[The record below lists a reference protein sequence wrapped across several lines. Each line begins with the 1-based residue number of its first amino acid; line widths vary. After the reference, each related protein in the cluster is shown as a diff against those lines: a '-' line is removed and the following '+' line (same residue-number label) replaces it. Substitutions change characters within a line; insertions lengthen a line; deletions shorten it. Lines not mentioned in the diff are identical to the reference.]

1 MSLVSFLVGWY
12 SYKRCIWG
20 LLRHPNGFLL
30 LRNTVQH
37 HGIAPKT
44 LSSMVPP
51 TTPLHPYLLP
61 LFAISTTKLLVV
73 PYAQHQIHCFSLYL
87 VASAPAFLHQ
97 QIPTGSLQPR
107 SAPATSLT
115 SVSSRAGYVV
125 PSDCSH
131 DPLVWT
137 LPPHCCTILRECKL
151 VLYKHHVLFLSLSPA
166 RSKKGR
172 CPTNVCWIK
181 AQSNLVL
188 LRCITVTGFW

>member
-20 LLRHPNGFLL
+20 LLKHPNGFLL
-30 LRNTVQH
+30 LRNMFQH
-37 HGIAPKT
+37 HGITPKT
-44 LSSMVPP
+44 LSSMVPL
-51 TTPLHPYLLP
+51 TSPLHPYLLP
-61 LFAISTTKLLVV
+61 LCAISTTKLLVV
-73 PYAQHQIHCFSLYL
+73 PYAQHQLYCFSLYL
-87 VASAPAFLHQ
+87 VPSAPAFLHQ

-115 SVSSRAGYVV
+115 SVSLQSRLCCPFWLLPW
-125 PSDCSH
+125 PS
-131 DPLVWT
+131 VWT
-137 LPPHCCTILRECKL
+137 LPPHCCTILSECKL
-151 VLYKHHVLFLSLSPA
+151 VLYKHHVLFISLSPA

-188 LRCITVTGFW
+188 LRGITVTGFW